1 MYADELKM
9 FVGEMINAIQE
20 IMTEKQQ
27 DGTLTKE
34 MSFFHR
40 GQIDAWV
47 VMREQMDEYKND

>member
-1 MYADELKM
+1 MYNEDLKM

-20 IMTEKQQ
+20 IIKEKREL
-27 DGTLTKE
+27 GTLTRE

-47 VMREQMDEYKND
+47 VMREQMEEYKND